1 MRASEEKRRQFPD
14 DTSRSSFPE
23 RIAQVLA
30 DEIVERTLPS
40 GERLQEQKL
49 AERFGTSRAPIREAL
64 YLLVREGLVERV
76 PRRGALVKRYSAREI
91 RELYKIRVNLEELA
105 LERDCDGPRM
115 VRLSL
120 DALEPVVREMQKSR
134 KDVRR
139 YHELNFAFHETI
151 VRLSQSSVLLNL
163 YTQIEGPLKMFLR
176 LSMTGRADVS
186 KSIEDHRRIVG
197 AISRADDERAREIL
211 RAHEMDGME
220 RALSA
225 MQAVRHNERLS

>member
-1 MRASEEKRRQFPD
+1 MRAPEEKKRQVPD
-14 DTSRSSFPE
+14 NTSRSSFPE

-30 DEIVERTLPS
+30 DEIVERTLLS

-76 PRRGALVKRYSAREI
+76 PRRGAVVKRYSAREI

-120 DALEPVVREMQKSR
+120 AALEPVVRRDAEGPQRRQTLSR
-134 KDVRR
+134 AQLHFPRHDRPSFAKLRPVEPLHADRRTFKDVSPALHDGQGRR
-139 YHELNFAFHETI
+139 LQVHRGPPAYRWSH
-151 VRLSQSSVLLNL
+151 RPRGRR
-163 YTQIEGPLKMFLR
+163 EGPR
-176 LSMTGRADVS
+176 DTARPRDGR
-186 KSIEDHRRIVG
+186 HG
-197 AISRADDERAREIL
+197 ARP
-211 RAHEMDGME
+211 
-220 RALSA
+220 
-225 MQAVRHNERLS
+225 

>member
-1 MRASEEKRRQFPD
+1 MEASDEKRRQIPD
-14 DTSRSSFPE
+14 VVSRSSFPE

-30 DEIVERTLPS
+30 GEIVERVLPS

-64 YLLVREGLVERV
+64 YLLVQEGLVERV
-76 PRRGALVKRYSAREI
+76 PRRGALVKRYTARET

-120 DALEPVVREMQKSR
+120 AALEPVVREMEKNR

-139 YHELNFAFHETI
+139 YHELNFTFHETI

-176 LSMTGRADVS
+176 LSMTGKADVS
-186 KSIEDHRRIVG
+186 KSIEDHQRIVR
-197 AISRADDERAREIL
+197 AISLADDERARGIL

-225 MQAVRHNERLS
+225 MQTVRRDERLP